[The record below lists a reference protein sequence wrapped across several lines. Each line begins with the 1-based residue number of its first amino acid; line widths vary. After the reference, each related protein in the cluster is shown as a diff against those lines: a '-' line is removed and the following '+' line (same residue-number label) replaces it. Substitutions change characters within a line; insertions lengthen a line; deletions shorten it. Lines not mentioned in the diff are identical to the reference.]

1 MEKLL
6 FTLILVL
13 AVGIIYLITGRNRRQ
28 INKIPEGM
36 AILCQPPGKRYVV
49 YALGVL
55 AVVFVGIF
63 SILYI
68 MDGAPRE
75 ARGMWSLCV
84 AMAILLL
91 IVTIF
96 AGNIMARECIYFN
109 GDTIQIEKAFQKP
122 RTVRWQEIRKIDG
135 SFDNMVNLLTGPKG
149 SGKTQQMI
157 DLANEKVKTSSG
169 NVVFIKRSHK
179 DTYSVDFNIRVIR
192 MADYP
197 DILTLEEFV
206 GFLYG
211 MAAGNHDI
219 QAVFIDSILKQA
231 NITLESLPSFIQ
243 KLNKISSE
251 NNIDF
256 YLSVSADKNEIPD
269 VDSLECTVL

>member
-1 MEKLL
+1 M
-6 FTLILVL
+6 VN
-13 AVGIIYLITGRNRRQ
+13 LITG
-28 INKIPEGM
+28 
-36 AILCQPPGKRYVV
+36 
-49 YALGVL
+49 
-55 AVVFVGIF
+55 
-63 SILYI
+63 
-68 MDGAPRE
+68 PR
-75 ARGMWSLCV
+75 
-84 AMAILLL
+84 
-91 IVTIF
+91 
-96 AGNIMARECIYFN
+96 
-109 GDTIQIEKAFQKP
+109 
-122 RTVRWQEIRKIDG
+122 
-135 SFDNMVNLLTGPKG
+135 G

-169 NVVFIKRSHK
+169 NVVLIKRSHK

-243 KLNKISSE
+243 KLIKISSE

-269 VDSLECTVL
+269 IDSLECTVL

>member
-1 MEKLL
+1 M
-6 FTLILVL
+6 VN
-13 AVGIIYLITGRNRRQ
+13 LITG
-28 INKIPEGM
+28 
-36 AILCQPPGKRYVV
+36 
-49 YALGVL
+49 
-55 AVVFVGIF
+55 
-63 SILYI
+63 
-68 MDGAPRE
+68 PR
-75 ARGMWSLCV
+75 
-84 AMAILLL
+84 
-91 IVTIF
+91 
-96 AGNIMARECIYFN
+96 
-109 GDTIQIEKAFQKP
+109 
-122 RTVRWQEIRKIDG
+122 
-135 SFDNMVNLLTGPKG
+135 G

-179 DTYSVDFNIRVIR
+179 DTYSVDFSIRVIR

-243 KLNKISSE
+243 KLIKISSE

-269 VDSLECTVL
+269 IDSLECTVL